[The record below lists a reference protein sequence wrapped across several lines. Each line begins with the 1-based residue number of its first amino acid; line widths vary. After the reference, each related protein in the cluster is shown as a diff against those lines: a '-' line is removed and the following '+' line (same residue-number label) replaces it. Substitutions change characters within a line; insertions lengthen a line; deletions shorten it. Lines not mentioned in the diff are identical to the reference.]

1 MGRKE
6 IEFEVR
12 EQATPSRSDV
22 RRDIAV
28 IMKTD
33 LDKVWVRKIETKA
46 GTNVTVGL
54 AHVYD
59 DSEKAL
65 KVEPEHIVK
74 RNQATSTSTE
84 DSTEEEKSEEG
95 PT

>member
-1 MGRKE
+1 
-6 IEFEVR
+6 
-12 EQATPSRSDV
+12 
-22 RRDIAV
+22 
-28 IMKTD
+28 MKTD
-33 LDKVWVRKIETKA
+33 IDKVWVRKIETKA

-74 RNQATSTSTE
+74 RNHATSTPTE
-84 DSTEEEKSEEG
+84 DSTEEEKTKPETQDEPVKEEE
-95 PT
+95 